1 MLLGHNWLVSK
12 FLVVFDVD
20 STLIKDEVIE
30 LLAEVAG
37 RRAEV
42 AAVTERAMAGELD
55 FAQSLRERVVT
66 LSGLPESVFAD
77 VFTRIQPTLGVQEL
91 IDAIHAAGGLVA
103 AVSGGF
109 TQVLTPLSAQLGLD
123 FARANDLEVIDGK
136 LTGFVSGQIVDR
148 QVKADSLL
156 EWAAASGISQKHT
169 IAVGDGANDLAMMQV
184 AGLGVAFNA
193 KPIVQAQANIVIG
206 KQDLRE
212 LIPVLGL

>member
-1 MLLGHNWLVSK
+1 VSK

-20 STLIKDEVIE
+20 STLIQDEVIE

-42 AAVTERAMAGELD
+42 AAVTERAMAGDLD
-55 FAQSLRERVVT
+55 FAQSLRERVLT
-66 LSGLPESVFAD
+66 LKGLPESVFAD
-77 VFTRIQPTLGVQEL
+77 VFARIQPTDGVQEL
-91 IDAIHAAGGLVA
+91 IHAIHAADGLVA

-109 TQVLTPLSAQLGLD
+109 TQVLTPLAAKLGLD
-123 FARANDLEVIDGK
+123 FARANDLEIIDGK

-148 QVKADSLL
+148 QVKADSLV
-156 EWAAASGISQKHT
+156 EWATAAGISKKST

>member
-1 MLLGHNWLVSK
+1 VSK

-20 STLIKDEVIE
+20 STLIQDEVIE

-55 FAQSLRERVVT
+55 FSQSLRERVLT
-66 LSGLPESVFAD
+66 LKGLPDSVFAD
-77 VFTRIQPTLGVQEL
+77 VFARIQPTLGVQEL
-91 IDAIHAAGGLVA
+91 IDAIHAADGLVA

-109 TQVLTPLSAQLGLD
+109 SQVLIPLAARLGLD

-136 LTGFVSGQIVDR
+136 LTGLVSGQIVDR

-156 EWAAASGISQKHT
+156 EWAVVAGVSPKHT

-193 KPIVQAQANIVIG
+193 KPIVQSQANIVIG

>member
-1 MLLGHNWLVSK
+1 
-12 FLVVFDVD
+12 
-20 STLIKDEVIE
+20 
-30 LLAEVAG
+30 
-37 RRAEV
+37 
-42 AAVTERAMAGELD
+42 MAGDLD
-55 FAQSLRERVVT
+55 FAQSLRERVLT
-66 LSGLPESVFAD
+66 LKGLPESVFAD
-77 VFTRIQPTLGVQEL
+77 VFARIQPTDGVQEL
-91 IDAIHAAGGLVA
+91 IDAIHAADGLVA

-109 TQVLTPLSAQLGLD
+109 TQVLTPLAAKLGLD
-123 FARANDLEVIDGK
+123 FARANDLEIIDGK

-148 QVKADSLL
+148 QVKADSLV
-156 EWAAASGISQKHT
+156 EWATAAGISKKST

>member
-20 STLIKDEVIE
+20 STLIQDEVIE

-42 AAVTERAMAGELD
+42 AAVTDRAMAGELD

-109 TQVLTPLSAQLGLD
+109 TQVLTPLAAKFGLD

>member
-1 MLLGHNWLVSK
+1 MCIR
-12 FLVVFDVD
+12 D
-20 STLIKDEVIE
+20 
-30 LLAEVAG
+30 
-37 RRAEV
+37 R
-42 AAVTERAMAGELD
+42 
-55 FAQSLRERVVT
+55 
-66 LSGLPESVFAD
+66 
-77 VFTRIQPTLGVQEL
+77 
-91 IDAIHAAGGLVA
+91 
-103 AVSGGF
+103 
-109 TQVLTPLSAQLGLD
+109 VLTPLAAQLGLN

-136 LTGFVSGQIVDR
+136 LTGFVTGQIVDR

-156 EWAAASGISQKHT
+156 EWAQISGIDVSQT

>member
-1 MLLGHNWLVSK
+1 MSK

-20 STLIKDEVIE
+20 STLIQDEVIE

-37 RRAEV
+37 RRDEV

-55 FAQSLRERVVT
+55 FAQSLRERVLT
-66 LSGLPESVFAD
+66 LKGLPESVFPD
-77 VFTRIQPTLGVQEL
+77 VFARIQLTPGVQEL
-91 IDAIHAAGGLVA
+91 ISAIHDADGLVA

-109 TQVLTPLSAQLGLD
+109 TQVLTPLAAKLGLD

-136 LTGFVSGQIVDR
+136 LTGFVTGQIVDR
-148 QVKADSLL
+148 QVKADSLVQ
-156 EWAAASGISQKHT
+156 WAQLSGIDLSKT

-193 KPIVQAQANIVIG
+193 KPIVRQQANIVIQ

>member
-1 MLLGHNWLVSK
+1 MSK

-20 STLIKDEVIE
+20 STLIQDEVIE

-37 RRAEV
+37 RRDEV

-55 FAQSLRERVVT
+55 FSQSLRERVLT
-66 LSGLPESVFAD
+66 LKGLPESVFAD
-77 VFTRIQPTLGVQEL
+77 VFARIQPTVGVQEL
-91 IDAIHAAGGLVA
+91 IDAIHAADGLVA

-109 TQVLTPLSAQLGLD
+109 TQVLTPLAAKLGLD

-136 LTGFVSGQIVDR
+136 LTGFVTGQIVDR
-148 QVKADSLL
+148 QVKADSLV
-156 EWAAASGISQKHT
+156 EWAQISGIDLRKT

-184 AGLGVAFNA
+184 AGLGIAFNA
-193 KPIVQAQANIVIG
+193 KPIVRAKANIVIQ